1 MPHTLQSV
9 VLFDSLNTDFDI
21 TYILMLNNESSWE
34 KVPIQAMAE
43 QGVASLLNYKM
54 LASDQLQVKV
64 SVTIYH
70 CWLGDSLV
78 GWVLGDCEASLWA
91 PRPAY
96 HLPVWF
102 LPHFTMHGG

>member
-1 MPHTLQSV
+1 MIASLPAQVPHTLQSV

-34 KVPIQAMAE
+34 KVPIQATAD

-64 SVTIYH
+64 SEFDYVTAAA
-70 CWLGDSLV
+70 G
-78 GWVLGDCEASLWA
+78 
-91 PRPAY
+91 
-96 HLPVWF
+96 
-102 LPHFTMHGG
+102 